1 MHIKEQLCCFETAV
15 NLLCCYW
22 EYINLKFSEFVIY
35 YFLEGD
41 VLISATVTLQLVTKY
56 FSNQKYHKVLSIS
69 SRMVTSFGEIQK
81 L

>member
-56 FSNQKYHKVLSIS
+56 FSNQKYHKVSSIS